1 MGLSLQGVQFLQGDH
16 QFYMLLISLVCS
28 FVLYSLLLFGW
39 NLFKVNSV
47 LTAILSPLF
56 NKGKKQKINP
66 NIINKNKNNTL
77 INNLLF
83 FSGMLCSSIQLKIFI
98 ILYSVSS
105 IFILGAGIYYC
116 ISDNFIYTTNDGK
129 ITWYFYFY
137 TRKMEQT
144 C

>member
-56 NKGKKQKINP
+56 NKGKKT
-66 NIINKNKNNTL
+66 KN
-77 INNLLF
+77 
-83 FSGMLCSSIQLKIFI
+83 
-98 ILYSVSS
+98 
-105 IFILGAGIYYC
+105 
-116 ISDNFIYTTNDGK
+116 
-129 ITWYFYFY
+129 
-137 TRKMEQT
+137 
-144 C
+144 